1 MISIKNQGGFMKKFG
16 KFILALILV
25 AGVGFTGFTLGQN
38 SSVSKSSSTRDA
50 EHIAQMEG
58 LKSLLDQNFLFDYDD
73 EQIYEGSLKGMFA
86 NLGDPYTAYYTP
98 DEFKKLMESLNGR
111 YSGIG
116 LSVQASKEGYIK
128 AVSVFDDSPA
138 KEAGIE
144 SGDYITKVNGK
155 AFGPNQLEEAV
166 AEIKGEPGS
175 DVTLTILR
183 TEEGTTNSKE
193 FDVKVTRAD
202 VNVDTID
209 DDILEVRGKKIGYI
223 HIKAFDDITWKDFSD
238 SYSKLMA
245 QDIDGL
251 ILDVRNNPGGAL
263 DVVINIADNFLD
275 EGVIVTTKDKK
286 GNVATE
292 KSDANASD
300 IPMVVLQNENSASAS
315 EILAGAMKD
324 RGRAKVIGTQSF
336 GKGVVQ
342 KVFNLEDGAGAKITI
357 SEYFTP
363 NGTQINKVGV
373 TPDIKV
379 ESDEDLDLSK
389 KDYKNDKQFV
399 TGLNELL
406 KEIK

>member
-1 MISIKNQGGFMKKFG
+1 MKKFG

-73 EQIYEGSLKGMFA
+73 DQIYEGSLKGMFA

-209 DDILEVRGKKIGYI
+209 DDILEIRGKKIGYI

>member
-1 MISIKNQGGFMKKFG
+1 MKKFG

-300 IPMVVLQNENSASAS
+300 IPMVVLQKENSASAS

>member
-1 MISIKNQGGFMKKFG
+1 MKKFG
-16 KFILALILV
+16 KFLLAVVLV

-38 SSVSKSSSTRDA
+38 ASLTSSTSTRDA
-50 EHIAQMEG
+50 EHIAQMKG
-58 LKSLLDQNFLFDYDD
+58 LESLLDQNFLFDYNED
-73 EQIYEGSLKGMFA
+73 QIYEGSLKGMFA
-86 NLGDPYTAYYTP
+86 NLGYPYTSYYSP
-98 DEFKKLMESLNGR
+98 DEFSKLMESLNGR

-128 AVSVFDDSPA
+128 VVSVFDNSPA
-138 KEAGIE
+138 KEAGIK
-144 SGDYITKVNGK
+144 SGDYLTKVNGE
-155 AFGPNQLEEAV
+155 AFGGNQLEEAV
-166 AEIKGEPGS
+166 AEIKGKPGT
-175 DVTLTILR
+175 DVSLTILR
-183 TEEGTTNSKE
+183 TEEEKADSKE

-223 HIKAFDDITWKDFSD
+223 HIKAFDDITWQDFSD

-275 EGVIVTTKDKK
+275 EGVIVTTKDKNGK
-286 GNVATE
+286 EVIE

-300 IPMVVLQNENSASAS
+300 IPITVLQNENSASAS

-342 KVFNLEDGAGAKITI
+342 KVFNLDNGAGAKITI

-363 NGTQINKVGV
+363 NGTQINEVGV
-373 TPDIKV
+373 TPDIEV
-379 ESDEDLDLSK
+379 ESDDDLDLSK
-389 KDYKNDKQFV
+389 MDFKNDKQFV

>member
-1 MISIKNQGGFMKKFG
+1 MKKFG

-209 DDILEVRGKKIGYI
+209 DDILEIRGKKIGYI

-263 DVVINIADNFLD
+263 DVVINLADNFLD

-379 ESDEDLDLSK
+379 ESDEELDLSK

>member
-1 MISIKNQGGFMKKFG
+1 MKKFG

-209 DDILEVRGKKIGYI
+209 DDILEIRGKKIGYI

>member
-1 MISIKNQGGFMKKFG
+1 MKKFG

-389 KDYKNDKQFV
+389 NDYKNDKQFV

>member
-1 MISIKNQGGFMKKFG
+1 MKKFG
-16 KFILALILV
+16 KFLLALILV

-38 SSVSKSSSTRDA
+38 ASFTSQTSTRDA
-50 EHIAQMEG
+50 EHIAEMKG
-58 LKSLLDQNFLFDYDD
+58 LKGLLDQNFLFDYDED
-73 EQIYEGSLKGMFA
+73 QIYEGSLKGMFA
-86 NLGDPYTAYYTP
+86 NLGDPYTSYYTP

-128 AVSVFDDSPA
+128 AVSVFDNSPA

-144 SGDYITKVNGK
+144 PGDYITKVNGK
-155 AFGPNQLEEAV
+155 AYGASQLEEAV
-166 AEIKGEPGS
+166 AEIKGEPGTE
-175 DVTLTILR
+175 VTLTILR
-183 TEEGTTNSKE
+183 TEEGKTDSKE
-193 FDVKVTRAD
+193 FDIKVSRAD
-202 VNVDTID
+202 VSVDTID
-209 DDILEVRGKKIGYI
+209 DDILEIRDKKIGYI
-223 HIKAFDDITWKDFSD
+223 HIKAFDDITWQDFSD

-251 ILDVRNNPGGAL
+251 VLDVRNNPGGAL

-275 EGVIVTTKDKK
+275 EGVIVTTKDKNGK
-286 GNVATE
+286 EVVE
-292 KSDANASD
+292 KSDASASD
-300 IPMVVLQNENSASAS
+300 IPMVIIQNENSASAS

-342 KVFNLEDGAGAKITI
+342 KVFNLENGAGAKITI

-373 TPDIKV
+373 TPDIEV
-379 ESDEDLDLSK
+379 SSEEDLDLSK
-389 KDYKNDKQFV
+389 MDFKNDKQFV
-399 TGLNELL
+399 TALNELL
-406 KEIK
+406 KELE

>member
-1 MISIKNQGGFMKKFG
+1 MKKFG

-116 LSVQASKEGYIK
+116 LSVQSSKEGYIK

-379 ESDEDLDLSK
+379 ESDEELDLSK

>member
-1 MISIKNQGGFMKKFG
+1 MKKFG
-16 KFILALILV
+16 KFLLAVVLV

-38 SSVSKSSSTRDA
+38 ASLTSSTSTRDA
-50 EHIAQMEG
+50 EHIAQMKG
-58 LKSLLDQNFLFDYDD
+58 LESLLDQNFLFDYNED
-73 EQIYEGSLKGMFA
+73 QIYEGSLKGMFA
-86 NLGDPYTAYYTP
+86 NLGDPYTSYYSP
-98 DEFKKLMESLNGR
+98 DEFSKLMESLNGR

-128 AVSVFDDSPA
+128 VVSVFDNSPA
-138 KEAGIE
+138 KEAGIK
-144 SGDYITKVNGK
+144 SGDYLTKVNGE
-155 AFGPNQLEEAV
+155 AFGGNQLEEAV
-166 AEIKGEPGS
+166 AEIKGKPGT
-175 DVTLTILR
+175 DVSLTILR
-183 TEEGTTNSKE
+183 TEEEKADSKE

-223 HIKAFDDITWKDFSD
+223 HIKAFDDITWQDFSD

-275 EGVIVTTKDKK
+275 EGVIVTTKDKNGK
-286 GNVATE
+286 EVIE

-300 IPMVVLQNENSASAS
+300 IPITVLQNENSASAS

-342 KVFNLEDGAGAKITI
+342 KVFNLDNGAGAKITI

-363 NGTQINKVGV
+363 NGTQINEVGV
-373 TPDIKV
+373 TPDIEV

-389 KDYKNDKQFV
+389 MDFKNDKQFV

>member
-1 MISIKNQGGFMKKFG
+1 MKKFG

-73 EQIYEGSLKGMFA
+73 DQIYEGSLKGMFA

>member
-1 MISIKNQGGFMKKFG
+1 MKKFG

-209 DDILEVRGKKIGYI
+209 DDILEIRGKKIGYI

-379 ESDEDLDLSK
+379 ESDEELDLSK

>member
-1 MISIKNQGGFMKKFG
+1 MKKFG

-342 KVFNLEDGAGAKITI
+342 KVFNLEDEAGAKITI

>member
-1 MISIKNQGGFMKKFG
+1 MKKFG

-300 IPMVVLQNENSASAS
+300 IPIVVLQNENSASAS

-342 KVFNLEDGAGAKITI
+342 KVFNLEDGAGANFSATIGNKEPIALAITTI
-357 SEYFTP
+357 AR
-363 NGTQINKVGV
+363 IV
-373 TPDIKV
+373 
-379 ESDEDLDLSK
+379 SDTTNATFMATLSK
-389 KDYKNDKQFV
+389 K
-399 TGLNELL
+399 
-406 KEIK
+406 

>member
-1 MISIKNQGGFMKKFG
+1 MKKFG
-16 KFILALILV
+16 KFLLAVVLV

-38 SSVSKSSSTRDA
+38 ASLTSSTSTRDA
-50 EHIAQMEG
+50 EHIAQMKG
-58 LKSLLDQNFLFDYDD
+58 LESLLDQNFLFDYNED
-73 EQIYEGSLKGMFA
+73 QIYEGSLKGMFA
-86 NLGDPYTAYYTP
+86 NLGDPYTSYYSP
-98 DEFKKLMESLNGR
+98 DEFSKLMESLNGR

-128 AVSVFDDSPA
+128 VVSVFDNSPA
-138 KEAGIE
+138 KEAGIK
-144 SGDYITKVNGK
+144 SGDYLTKVNGE
-155 AFGPNQLEEAV
+155 AFGGNQLEEAV
-166 AEIKGEPGS
+166 AEIKGKPGT
-175 DVTLTILR
+175 DVSLTILR
-183 TEEGTTNSKE
+183 TEEEKADSKE

-223 HIKAFDDITWKDFSD
+223 HIKAFDDITWQDFSD

-275 EGVIVTTKDKK
+275 EGVIVTTKDKNGK
-286 GNVATE
+286 EVIE

-300 IPMVVLQNENSASAS
+300 IPITVLQNENSASAS

-342 KVFNLEDGAGAKITI
+342 KVFNLDNGAGAKITI

-363 NGTQINKVGV
+363 NGTQINEVGV
-373 TPDIKV
+373 TPDIEV
-379 ESDEDLDLSK
+379 ESDDDLDLSK
-389 KDYKNDKQFV
+389 MDFKNDKQFV

>member
-1 MISIKNQGGFMKKFG
+1 MKKFG

-342 KVFNLEDGAGAKITI
+342 KVFNLEDRAGAKITI

>member
-1 MISIKNQGGFMKKFG
+1 MKKFG

-379 ESDEDLDLSK
+379 ESDKELDLSK

>member
-1 MISIKNQGGFMKKFG
+1 MKKFG
-16 KFILALILV
+16 KFLLAVVLV

-38 SSVSKSSSTRDA
+38 ASLTSSTSTRDA
-50 EHIAQMEG
+50 EHIAQMKG
-58 LKSLLDQNFLFDYDD
+58 LESLLDQNFLFDYNQD
-73 EQIYEGSLKGMFA
+73 QIYEGSLKGMFA
-86 NLGDPYTAYYTP
+86 NLGDPYTSYYSP
-98 DEFKKLMESLNGR
+98 DEFSKLMESLNGR

-128 AVSVFDDSPA
+128 VVSVFDNSPA
-138 KEAGIE
+138 KEAGIK
-144 SGDYITKVNGK
+144 SGDYLTKVNGE
-155 AFGPNQLEEAV
+155 AFGGNQLEEAV
-166 AEIKGEPGS
+166 AEIKGKPGT
-175 DVTLTILR
+175 DVSLTILR
-183 TEEGTTNSKE
+183 TEEEKADSKE

-223 HIKAFDDITWKDFSD
+223 HIKAFDDITWQDFSD

-275 EGVIVTTKDKK
+275 EGVIVTTKDKNGK
-286 GNVATE
+286 EVIE

-300 IPMVVLQNENSASAS
+300 IPITVLQNENSASAS

-342 KVFNLEDGAGAKITI
+342 KIFNLDNGAGAKITI

-363 NGTQINKVGV
+363 NGTQINEVGV
-373 TPDIKV
+373 TPDIEV

-389 KDYKNDKQFV
+389 MDFKNDKQFV

>member
-1 MISIKNQGGFMKKFG
+1 MKKFG

-209 DDILEVRGKKIGYI
+209 DDILEVRGRKIGYI

>member
-1 MISIKNQGGFMKKFG
+1 MKKFG
-16 KFILALILV
+16 KFLLAVVLV

-38 SSVSKSSSTRDA
+38 ASLTSSTSTRDA
-50 EHIAQMEG
+50 EHIAQMKG
-58 LKSLLDQNFLFDYDD
+58 LESLLDQNFLFDYNED
-73 EQIYEGSLKGMFA
+73 QIYEGSLKGMFA
-86 NLGDPYTAYYTP
+86 NLGDPYTSYYSP
-98 DEFKKLMESLNGR
+98 DEFSKLMESLNGR

-128 AVSVFDDSPA
+128 VVSVFDNSPA
-138 KEAGIE
+138 KEAGIK
-144 SGDYITKVNGK
+144 SGDYLTKVNGET
-155 AFGPNQLEEAV
+155 FGGNQLEEAV
-166 AEIKGEPGS
+166 AEIKGKPGT
-175 DVTLTILR
+175 DVSLTILR
-183 TEEGTTNSKE
+183 TEEGKADSKE

-223 HIKAFDDITWKDFSD
+223 HIKAFDDITWQDFSD

-275 EGVIVTTKDKK
+275 EGVIVTTKDKNGK
-286 GNVATE
+286 EVIE

-300 IPMVVLQNENSASAS
+300 IPITVLQNENSASAS

-342 KVFNLEDGAGAKITI
+342 KVFNLDNGAGAKITI

-363 NGTQINKVGV
+363 NGTQINEVGV
-373 TPDIKV
+373 TPDIEV

-389 KDYKNDKQFV
+389 MDFKNDKQFV

>member
-1 MISIKNQGGFMKKFG
+1 
-16 KFILALILV
+16 
-25 AGVGFTGFTLGQN
+25 
-38 SSVSKSSSTRDA
+38 
-50 EHIAQMEG
+50 MEG

>member
-1 MISIKNQGGFMKKFG
+1 MKKFG
-16 KFILALILV
+16 KFLLALILV

-38 SSVSKSSSTRDA
+38 ASFTSQTSNRDA
-50 EHIAQMEG
+50 EHIAEMKG
-58 LKSLLDQNFLFDYDD
+58 LKGLLDQNFLFDYDED
-73 EQIYEGSLKGMFA
+73 QIYEGSLKGMFA
-86 NLGDPYTAYYTP
+86 NLGDPYTSYYTP

-128 AVSVFDDSPA
+128 AVSVFDNSPA

-144 SGDYITKVNGK
+144 PGDYITKVNGK
-155 AFGPNQLEEAV
+155 GYGASQLEEAV
-166 AEIKGEPGS
+166 AEIKGEPGTE
-175 DVTLTILR
+175 VTLTILR
-183 TEEGTTNSKE
+183 TEEGKTDSKE
-193 FDVKVTRAD
+193 FDIKVSRAD

-209 DDILEVRGKKIGYI
+209 DDILEIRDKKIGYI
-223 HIKAFDDITWKDFSD
+223 HIKAFDDITWQDFSD

-251 ILDVRNNPGGAL
+251 VLDVRNNPGGAL

-275 EGVIVTTKDKK
+275 EGVIVTTKDKNGK
-286 GNVATE
+286 EVVE
-292 KSDANASD
+292 KSDASASD
-300 IPMVVLQNENSASAS
+300 IPMVILQNENSASAS

-342 KVFNLEDGAGAKITI
+342 KVFNLENGAGAKITI

-373 TPDIKV
+373 TPNIEV
-379 ESDEDLDLSK
+379 SSEEDLDLSK
-389 KDYKNDKQFV
+389 MDFKNDKQFV
-399 TGLNELL
+399 TALNELL
-406 KEIK
+406 KELE

>member
-1 MISIKNQGGFMKKFG
+1 MKKFG

-379 ESDEDLDLSK
+379 ESDEELDLSK

>member
-1 MISIKNQGGFMKKFG
+1 MKKFG
-16 KFILALILV
+16 KFLLAVVLV

-38 SSVSKSSSTRDA
+38 ASLTSSTSTRDA
-50 EHIAQMEG
+50 EHIAQMKG
-58 LKSLLDQNFLFDYDD
+58 LESLLDQNFLFDYDQD
-73 EQIYEGSLKGMFA
+73 QIYEGSLKGMFA
-86 NLGDPYTAYYTP
+86 NLGDPYTSYYSP
-98 DEFKKLMESLNGR
+98 DEFSKLMESLNGR

-128 AVSVFDDSPA
+128 VVSVFDNSPA
-138 KEAGIE
+138 KEAGIK
-144 SGDYITKVNGK
+144 SGDYLTKVNGE
-155 AFGPNQLEEAV
+155 AFGGNQLEEAV
-166 AEIKGEPGS
+166 AEIKGKPGT
-175 DVTLTILR
+175 DVSLTILR
-183 TEEGTTNSKE
+183 TEEGKADSKE

-223 HIKAFDDITWKDFSD
+223 HIKAFDDITWQDFSD

-275 EGVIVTTKDKK
+275 EGVIVTTKDKNGK
-286 GNVATE
+286 EVIE

-300 IPMVVLQNENSASAS
+300 IPITVLQNENSASAS

-342 KVFNLEDGAGAKITI
+342 KVFNLDNGAGAKITI

-363 NGTQINKVGV
+363 NGTQINEVGV
-373 TPDIKV
+373 TPDIEV
-379 ESDEDLDLSK
+379 ESDDDLDLSK
-389 KDYKNDKQFV
+389 MNFKNDKQFV

>member
-1 MISIKNQGGFMKKFG
+1 MKKFG

-300 IPMVVLQNENSASAS
+300 IPIVVLQNENSASAS

>member
-1 MISIKNQGGFMKKFG
+1 MKKFG

-98 DEFKKLMESLNGR
+98 DEFKKLMDSLNGR

-209 DDILEVRGKKIGYI
+209 DDILEIRGKKIGYI

>member
-1 MISIKNQGGFMKKFG
+1 MKKFG

-209 DDILEVRGKKIGYI
+209 DDILEIRGKKIGYI

-324 RGRAKVIGTQSF
+324 RGRAKVIGSQSF